1 MKDPDFIR
9 NSIEPIIS
17 LSEEE
22 WMALNNYISC
32 KILKKNDYFLK
43 EGEVCNS
50 IALVRRGILIYSK
63 ELDNAD
69 EITTDFGIE
78 SDWVTDNY
86 SRLNNSPSLLNI
98 KALEDSEILVIQ
110 QKDLSVL
117 YDKIPKIE
125 KLGRILIEKSF
136 VKITQFSLDL
146 QILSAKE
153 RYMKLLNSNPGI
165 FQRIPLYHIANYLGI
180 APKSLSRIRNS
191 IMKNGDLV
199 TNADQTDKRLS

>member
-1 MKDPDFIR
+1 MNNPHLIR

-22 WMALNNYISC
+22 WKLLDNYISC
-32 KILKKNDYFLK
+32 KELKKNDYFLK
-43 EGEVCNS
+43 AGEVCNS
-50 IALVRRGILIYSK
+50 IALVCQGILIYSK
-63 ELDNAD
+63 ELNNAD

-78 SDWVTDNY
+78 GDWVTDNY

-98 KALEDSEILVIQ
+98 KALADSQILVIP

-117 YDKIPKIE
+117 YDKIPKLE
-125 KLGRILIEKSF
+125 KFGRVLMEKAF
-136 VKITQFSLDL
+136 VKITQLSIDL

-153 RYMKLLNSNPGI
+153 RYLKLLNNNPEI

-191 IMKNGDLV
+191 IFKEE
-199 TNADQTDKRLS
+199 

>member
-1 MKDPDFIR
+1 MNNPHLIR

-22 WMALNNYISC
+22 WKLLDNYISC
-32 KILKKNDYFLK
+32 KELKKNDYFLK
-43 EGEVCNS
+43 AGEVCNS
-50 IALVRRGILIYSK
+50 IALVCQGILIYSK
-63 ELDNAD
+63 ELNNAD

-78 SDWVTDNY
+78 GDWVTDNY

-98 KALEDSEILVIQ
+98 KALTNSQILVIP

-117 YDKIPKIE
+117 YDKIPKLE
-125 KLGRILIEKSF
+125 KFGRVLMEKAF
-136 VKITQFSLDL
+136 VKITQLSIDL
-146 QILSAKE
+146 QSLSSKE
-153 RYMKLLNSNPGI
+153 RYLKLLNNNPEI

-191 IMKNGDLV
+191 ILKEG
-199 TNADQTDKRLS
+199 

>member
-1 MKDPDFIR
+1 MNNPHLIR

-22 WMALNNYISC
+22 WKLLDNYISC
-32 KILKKNDYFLK
+32 KELKKNDYFLK
-43 EGEVCNS
+43 AGEVCNS
-50 IALVRRGILIYSK
+50 IALVCQGILIYSK
-63 ELDNAD
+63 ELNNAD

-78 SDWVTDNY
+78 GDWVTDNY

-98 KALEDSEILVIQ
+98 KALADSQILVIQ

-117 YDKIPKIE
+117 YDKIPKLE
-125 KLGRILIEKSF
+125 KFGRVLMEKAF
-136 VKITQFSLDL
+136 VKITQLSIDL

-153 RYMKLLNSNPGI
+153 RYLKLLNNNPEI

-191 IMKNGDLV
+191 IFKEE
-199 TNADQTDKRLS
+199 

>member
-1 MKDPDFIR
+1 MKNPDLIR

-22 WMALNNYISC
+22 WIILNNYISC
-32 KILKKNDYFLK
+32 KVLKKNDYFLK
-43 EGEVCNS
+43 EGEICKSV
-50 IALVRRGILIYSK
+50 ALVCQGILIYSK

-78 SDWVTDNY
+78 GDWVTDNY

-98 KALEDSEILVIQ
+98 KALADSKILVIQ

-117 YDKIPKIE
+117 YDKVPKLE
-125 KLGRILIEKSF
+125 KFGRVLMEKAF
-136 VKITQFSLDL
+136 VKITQLSLDL

-153 RYMKLLNSNPGI
+153 RYLKLLSTNPGI

-191 IMKNGDLV
+191 ISK
-199 TNADQTDKRLS
+199 KR